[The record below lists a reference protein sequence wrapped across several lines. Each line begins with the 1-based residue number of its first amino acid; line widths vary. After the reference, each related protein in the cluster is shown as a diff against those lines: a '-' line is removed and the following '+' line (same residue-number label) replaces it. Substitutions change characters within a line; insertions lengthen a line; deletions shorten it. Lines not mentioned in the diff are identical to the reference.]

1 MIPKSINLSPSKKDI
16 QVTYKDNLVLIIS
29 SENLRKFS
37 PSAENKNKSIKL
49 EEGNDFKNI
58 LINKIE
64 GVGNYAIRIHFSD
77 GHSTG
82 IFSWDYI
89 YDLGVKLRVLSNP

>member
-1 MIPKSINLSPSKKDI
+1 MIPKSVNLSPSKKDI
-16 QVTYKDNLVLIIS
+16 QVTYKNNLVLILS
-29 SENLRKFS
+29 SKNLRKFS
-37 PSAENKNKSIKL
+37 PSAENKNKPVKI
-49 EEGNDFKNI
+49 EEEDDFKNV

-64 GVGNYAIRIHFSD
+64 GVGNYAIRLHFSD

-89 YDLGVKLRVLSNP
+89 YELGLKLKDLTNP

>member
-29 SENLRKFS
+29 SENLRKSS
-37 PSAENKNKSIKL
+37 PSAENKNKSIKI

-89 YDLGVKLRVLSNP
+89 YDLGVKLKDLSGP

>member
-1 MIPKSINLSPSKKDI
+1 MIPKSINLSPSKRDI
-16 QVTYKDNLVLIIS
+16 QVTYKDNLVLVIS

-37 PSAENKNKSIKL
+37 PSAENKNKSTKI
-49 EEGNDFKNI
+49 EEANDFKNV
-58 LINKIE
+58 LINQIE

-89 YDLGVKLRVLSNP
+89 YDLGVKLKDLSNP

>member
-1 MIPKSINLSPSKKDI
+1 MIPKSVNLSPSKKDI
-16 QVTYKDNLVLIIS
+16 QVTYKNNLVLIIS
-29 SENLRKFS
+29 SKNLRKFS
-37 PSAENKNKSIKL
+37 PSAENKNKSVKI
-49 EEGNDFKNI
+49 EEEDDFKNV

-64 GVGNYAIRIHFSD
+64 GVGNYAIRLHFSD

-89 YDLGVKLRVLSNP
+89 YDLGLKLKDLTTP

>member
-1 MIPKSINLSPSKKDI
+1 MIPKSINLSPSKRDI
-16 QVTYKDNLVLIIS
+16 QVTYKDNLVLVIS

-37 PSAENKNKSIKL
+37 PSAENKNKSTKI
-49 EEGNDFKNI
+49 EESNDFKNV
-58 LINKIE
+58 LINQIE

-89 YDLGVKLRVLSNP
+89 YDLGVKLKDLSNP